1 MIRYEYHP
9 ALASTNGLVG
19 NFDPSVPL
27 SGKLIYQDGYASTLS
42 VEELANVNACSYRR
56 CQQSLRHRW
65 IPANGAPC
73 TPVVSNSQAGLPSG
87 LRNAPKLC
95 ALSPGSV
102 LPIVPFG
109 NDRTAIRGGVGYYN
123 ITTTGALFYAT
134 EQTLQSNFQT
144 FTNTYSAHR
153 SGLRF
158 SQHNIEWQYVRSQ
171 PWQPLLL
178 RLCRHELAR
187 SLFAADRFIH

>member
-1 MIRYEYHP
+1 MRYEYHP

-42 VEELANVNACSYRR
+42 VEELANVNACTTAGVTNPYATDTP
-56 CQQSLRHRW
+56 Q
-65 IPANGAPC
+65 NGAPC
-73 TPVVSNSQAGLPSG
+73 TPVVSNSQAGVAKG
-87 LRNAPKLC
+87 LRNAPTLRFEPRFGF
-95 ALSPGSV
+95 AYR
-102 LPIVPFG
+102 PFG

-144 FTNTYSAHR
+144 FTNSYAATGPSFAFPNTTS
-153 SGLRF
+153 SG
-158 SQHNIEWQYVRSQ
+158 ST
-171 PWQPLLL
+171 
-178 RLCRHELAR
+178 
-187 SLFAADRFIH
+187 FAPAFCAEDQ